1 MERYYDELA
10 SFERD
15 GFEIIVDKTW
25 EDLDPA
31 DCFDDSCYDITEI
44 YRKIDAGVYE
54 WFMLRVRVFYE
65 DVELGSDY
73 VGGFLY
79 EDPRDVLTDG
89 VVEDMVWTALE
100 EAKARARELTGK
112 LNRLV
117 AELDPA

>member
-1 MERYYDELA
+1 MERHYEELA
-10 SFERD
+10 LFERD

-31 DCFDDSCYDITEI
+31 DCFDDSCYDIKEI
-44 YRKIDAGVYE
+44 YCKIDAGVFE

-79 EDPRDVLTDG
+79 EDPRDVLNDG

-100 EAKARARELTGK
+100 EAKARARELNEK
-112 LNRLV
+112 LGRLV